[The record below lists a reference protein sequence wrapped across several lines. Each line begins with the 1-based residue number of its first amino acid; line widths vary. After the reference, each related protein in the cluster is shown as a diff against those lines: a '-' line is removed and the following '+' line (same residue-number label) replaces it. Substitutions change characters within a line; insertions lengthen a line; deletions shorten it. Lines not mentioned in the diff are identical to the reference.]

1 MNTSVI
7 TGWLCKA
14 LWPHPVKLNL
24 SASKNI
30 TTHKYS
36 TRFDALYQSNLFES
50 EGWEAEGD
58 ILPIATWIEPII
70 KEIK

>member
-1 MNTSVI
+1 MNKFVI

-14 LWPHPVKLNL
+14 LWPNSSKINL
-24 SASKNI
+24 PGDKNI

-36 TRFDALYQSNLFES
+36 TRFDALYQSNLFAS

-70 KEIK
+70 EEVK